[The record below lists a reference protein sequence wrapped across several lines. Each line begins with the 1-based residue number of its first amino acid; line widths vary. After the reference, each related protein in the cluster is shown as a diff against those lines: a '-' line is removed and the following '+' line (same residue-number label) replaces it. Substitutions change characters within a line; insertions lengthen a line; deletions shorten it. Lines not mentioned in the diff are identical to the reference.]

1 MGNGSRSVKEI
12 LVLTPRV
19 GLLLMSGVN
28 LAQLLTRSSLGLD
41 AWDTQTCVGADI
53 LEMLPWL
60 GAPHPGWL
68 TVSVPQE
75 HYLCRGPAG
84 TALTRCSVK

>member
-19 GLLLMSGVN
+19 GLLLVSGVN
-28 LAQLLTRSSLGLD
+28 LAQLLTRSLLGLD
-41 AWDTQTCVGADI
+41 AWDTQTCVGANI
-53 LEMLPWL
+53 LEMLLWL

-68 TVSVPQE
+68 AVSVPQE
-75 HYLCRGPAG
+75 HCLCCGPAG
-84 TALTRCSVK
+84 AALTHYSVK